1 MVSTKVSPSRT
12 SILVNSKVSRISP
25 FFFSPFSSL
34 FFQGDSHH
42 ATPLPPPR
50 EILRERS
57 PSKFLP
63 DMLGIGILKSSLQNK
78 MLVKDSCALRIILC
92 SRKGGIVL
100 KKGGKEE
107 TRKIYARF
115 DFRSSFHFAHF
126 LHFFFF
132 LFLFFTWTSIPRSL
146 FFFLPSTKGS
156 FNLNYNKFL
165 DSISFQNCVSAEFS
179 FVS

>member
-78 MLVKDSCALRIILC
+78 KLRIVARCELSCAQERVKLYSRKVERKKHERYMLVL
-92 SRKGGIVL
+92 
-100 KKGGKEE
+100 
-107 TRKIYARF
+107 TF
-115 DFRSSFHFAHF
+115 DLLSISLIFFIS
-126 LHFFFF
+126 FFFF
-132 LFLFFTWTSIPRSL
+132 FFSRELRFLAHY
-146 FFFLPSTKGS
+146 S
-156 FNLNYNKFL
+156 F
-165 DSISFQNCVSAEFS
+165 SFQVRKDRLIWIIINFS
-179 FVS
+179 TR

>member
-132 LFLFFTWTSIPRSL
+132 SFFHVNFDSSLIILF
-146 FFFLPSTKGS
+146 PSK
-156 FNLNYNKFL
+156 YER
-165 DSISFQNCVSAEFS
+165 IV
-179 FVS
+179 